1 MGAAAGSEQVD
12 DTRESEWNTDNLKLK
27 PHYKKY
33 SNLENKS
40 NIISDFPS

>member
-1 MGAAAGSEQVD
+1 MGAAAGSKQAD
-12 DTRESEWNTDNLKLK
+12 DTRESEWNTNDLNLK

-33 SNLENKS
+33 SNLEYIP